1 MFWVDLDPAGRSDAH
16 GPVAGLLSKVMHDYE
31 AARNGNYTLGGIYV
45 DSVANAQDLLNYDPS
60 RLRTAQYPPVFDTE
74 GRPVV
79 LMLQNTLAFLLYLT
93 EHVLQP
99 HGGLLMGNGPCVWL
113 PRG

>member
-1 MFWVDLDPAGRSDAH
+1 VFWVDLDPAGRSDPH
-16 GPVAGLLSKVMHDYE
+16 GPVAGLLSKVKQDYE
-31 AARNGNYTLGGIYV
+31 TARTGNYTLGGIYV